1 MKLVN
6 NMMDDEEVL
15 YMGKEILDYPETT
28 EVTTTDYLLVDSET
42 EGTRKILVVDLI
54 GGDSSE

>member
-1 MKLVN
+1 
-6 NMMDDEEVL
+6 
-15 YMGKEILDYPETT
+15 MGKEILDYPETT

-42 EGTRKILVVDLI
+42 EGTRKILVVDLV